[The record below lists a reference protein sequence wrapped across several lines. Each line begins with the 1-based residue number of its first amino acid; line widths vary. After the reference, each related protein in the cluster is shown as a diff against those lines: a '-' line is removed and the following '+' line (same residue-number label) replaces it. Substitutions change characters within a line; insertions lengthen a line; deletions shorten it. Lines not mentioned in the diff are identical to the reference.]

1 MSVFPK
7 WIDVDFDACCGLKL
21 YILSNFYSKIKTCL
35 DILRVLRRFVCMSF
49 NSKIKKHSY
58 VQYYHRCGLR
68 WGFCLHS
75 RMYFLTC
82 NSGRIPVV
90 YSQKS
95 FSSWWLKESRCLLFS
110 GTNLSFST
118 FALSPDA
125 FTHGLS
131 LYFLPLQQ
139 PEWRFFLNAL
149 WKALLCGSTRELLAV
164 LHHSWI
170 VTFASGAKLRIVK
183 SMCSC
188 CTQVTWLKA
197 WMIKWNEWS

>member
-7 WIDVDFDACCGLKL
+7 WIDFDFDACCGLKL

-58 VQYYHRCGLR
+58 VQYYHTCGLR

-139 PEWRFFLNAL
+139 PEWRFFFKCTVESFAL
-149 WKALLCGSTRELLAV
+149 WINKRVACCIASQLNCNFCLWGKVANRKVNVFMLHTSDLA
-164 LHHSWI
+164 
-170 VTFASGAKLRIVK
+170 
-183 SMCSC
+183 
-188 CTQVTWLKA
+188 
-197 WMIKWNEWS
+197 